1 MIKLTDILK
10 KLIKEEDQAPV
21 NSEFEADPMDYI
33 LRKYKRLN
41 NNLTVLMG
49 DSFKEYLG
57 GIFIMSGKPTTFKV
71 LLKNG
76 QYFFMTFMGK
86 AYEATVLGKRYYLMN
101 LGEVQRATIAISRLL
116 RFGTKSTAQGP
127 TEESGSRSEELP
139 SSGEEPASEPE
150 SEETT

>member
-1 MIKLTDILK
+1 MIRLKDILK
-10 KLIKEEDQAPV
+10 TILKEAETNPAFD
-21 NSEFEADPMDYI
+21 ADPMNYI

-41 NNLTVLMG
+41 ANLEKLMG
-49 DSFKEYLG
+49 ENFEEYLA

-101 LGEVQRATIAISRLL
+101 IGEIQRATVAISRLQRL
-116 RFGTKSTAQGP
+116 GAKPNAEGP
-127 TEESGSRSEELP
+127 GEESGSRSEELP
-139 SSGEEPASEPE
+139 SGGEEPASEPE
-150 SEETT
+150 ETT

>member
-1 MIKLTDILK
+1 MIRLKDILK
-10 KLIKEEDQAPV
+10 TILKEAETNPAFD
-21 NSEFEADPMDYI
+21 ADPMNYI

-41 NNLTVLMG
+41 ANLEKLMG
-49 DSFKEYLG
+49 ENFEEYLA

-101 LGEVQRATIAISRLL
+101 IGEIQRATVAISRLQRL
-116 RFGTKSTAQGP
+116 GAKPNAEGP
-127 TEESGSRSEELP
+127 GEESGSRSEELP
-139 SSGEEPASEPE
+139 SGGEEPGLEKSEDVPAE
-150 SEETT
+150 A